1 MKKITTIMAL
11 LITIAALGQGRLT
24 GEKAPDNSE
33 YLGPF
38 NRAGSFTQTIDGSQV
53 FDRRWNVSLD
63 LNCQATSSDSSSDGV
78 GYVVFDIVAP
88 GGEAL
93 DAVVTSAGT
102 TIGDTLMFV
111 YCDFDPANPADS
123 LVFWDDDGGP
133 GLLSAIE
140 PSDGVTLAAGTYK
153 LVVSGF
159 SSTHTGDVTVEVG
172 GDYTIAGGTGGAGV
186 PTMSQWGMIL
196 FASLLV
202 LSGILVIRRK

>member
-1 MKKITTIMAL
+1 M
-11 LITIAALGQGRLT
+11 ITIAALGQGRFT
-24 GEKAPDNSE
+24 GEKEPDNSE

-38 NRAGSFTQTIDGSQV
+38 DRAGSVTQTIDGSQV
-53 FDRRWNVSLD
+53 FDRRYSVSLD
-63 LNCQATSSDSSSDGV
+63 LNCLATSSDSSHDGV
-78 GYVVFDIVAP
+78 GYVVFDLVAP

-102 TIGDTLMFV
+102 TVSDTVMFV

-123 LVFWDDDGGP
+123 LVFWDDDDGVEA
-133 GLLSAIE
+133 LSAIV

-159 SSTHTGDVTVEVG
+159 NSSHTGDVTVEVG
-172 GDYTIAGGTGGAGV
+172 GDYTIQAGGAGGAGV

-202 LSGILVIRRK
+202 LSGILVIKRK

>member
-1 MKKITTIMAL
+1 MKKITYILAL
-11 LITIAALGQGRLT
+11 LITVAALGQGSLT

-38 NRAGSFTQTIDGSQV
+38 NRAGSASQTIDESQV
-53 FDRRWNVSLD
+53 FDRRWDVSLD
-63 LNCQATSSDSSSDGV
+63 LNCQATSSDSGNDGV

-93 DAVVTSAGT
+93 DAVVTSDGT
-102 TIGDTLMFV
+102 TISDTVMFV

-123 LVFWDDDGGP
+123 LVFYDDDDGAGR
-133 GLLSAIE
+133 LSAIL

-153 LVVSGF
+153 LVVSGYNP
-159 SSTHTGDVTVEVG
+159 THTGDVTVEVG